1 MPASA
6 SWITSTVSR
15 KARRSRRWQTGGA
28 AWCPLS
34 RKYVQKNV
42 QNILSAATP
51 PDILTRMMNVAT
63 SPANQQKVARA
74 AQLLQELLERS
85 LKRGFHGTAELVLS
99 VQDGTIQHIRCRVEQ
114 IDK

>member
-1 MPASA
+1 MAFSA
-6 SWITSTVSR
+6 MT
-15 KARRSRRWQTGGA
+15 Q
-28 AWCPLS
+28 PLS
-34 RKYVQKNV
+34 TRPRSTFDYFVHFFDRN
-42 QNILSAATP
+42 NLCAATP
-51 PDILTRMMNVAT
+51 PDILTSMMNVAT

-85 LKRGFHGTAELVLS
+85 LKRGFHGSAELVLS